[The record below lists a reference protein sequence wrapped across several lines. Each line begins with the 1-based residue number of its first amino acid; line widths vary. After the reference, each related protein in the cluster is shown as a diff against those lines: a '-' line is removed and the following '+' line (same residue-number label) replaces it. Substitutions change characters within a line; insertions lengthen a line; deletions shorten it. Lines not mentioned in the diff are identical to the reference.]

1 VGMSEGAMVL
11 YVLLAIGVVTAGIV
25 ALVIWATGGF

>member
-1 VGMSEGAMVL
+1 MVL
-11 YVLLAIGVVTAGIV
+11 YVLLAIGIVTAGIV